1 MSERFLHLSNHHYI
15 YILIPVVF
23 RKTTQTVI
31 SSTKPSAEDCLTE
44 PLPLGSCLFCDR
56 YISLNYLPNESL
68 DSAKQSDLAKRVLN
82 HMFDVHKFSVPFPER
97 LADPAGL
104 LIELGR
110 IVGEERCCLAC
121 GRQFYGSCVEGSDN
135 ARISLSAV
143 RSHML
148 DKPGHKQVWYGVEDP
163 VQVALLV
170 AKAEEESNDDCK
182 INYPKAAL
190 AGGELFSQ
198 FYDQSVLAP
207 SFILV
212 SCFLSLIGELKR
224 SLITQ
229 VIQELIHVN

>member
-1 MSERFLHLSNHHYI
+1 
-15 YILIPVVF
+15 
-23 RKTTQTVI
+23 
-31 SSTKPSAEDCLTE
+31 
-44 PLPLGSCLFCDR
+44 
-56 YISLNYLPNESL
+56 
-68 DSAKQSDLAKRVLN
+68 
-82 HMFDVHKFSVPFPER
+82 MFDVHKFSVPFPER
-97 LADPAGL
+97 LTDPAGL

-121 GRQFYGSCVEGSDN
+121 GRQFYGSCVEGSNN

-148 DKPGHKQVWYGVEDP
+148 DKPSHKQVWFGVEDP

-207 SFILV
+207 SFILSDDEDVYEVRLPSGTVLDGAKLLNRDNGQKSV
-212 SCFLSLIGELKR
+212 SIRRPDFKALIQNR
-224 SLITQ
+224 SNADSERRLNEQRKYWDLVTGVQGSCSSENPKVHSDLASISD
-229 VIQELIHVN
+229 ENLNLP